1 MKHTPQFCPMFNN
14 EVRSKFKEIIEKRD
28 EVAKKLGVKV
38 LSAYSP
44 TVEHRIFF
52 IVNAPSQQAVESYF
66 LETGYLFWNA
76 VETLAQVQLL
86 EDVIKRVVG

>member
-14 EVRSKFKEIIEKRD
+14 DVKNKFKEIIGKRD

-52 IVNAPSQQAVESYF
+52 IVDAPSQQAVESYF
-66 LETGYLFWNA
+66 WETGYLFWNA

-86 EDVIKRVVG
+86 EDVIKRIVG